1 MIRVDA
7 GLDTAK
13 DVAHCSIIICSAAKP
28 SVNAARPGCK
38 IRDDLISA
46 CLDVAQPG
54 IAQSRGDA
62 LGPKLLATP
71 RANDQIGRPRDYL
84 VSCHNTA
91 PGGALDMRADR
102 RVSFPY
108 ILTSQHNGNE

>member
-1 MIRVDA
+1 MRPAAPLPRVS
-7 GLDTAK
+7 TR
-13 DVAHCSIIICSAAKP
+13 SA
-28 SVNAARPGCK
+28 
-38 IRDDLISA
+38 
-46 CLDVAQPG
+46 G

-71 RANDQIGRPRDYL
+71 RANYQIGLPRDYL
-84 VSCHNTA
+84 VSCHNTV

-108 ILTSQHNGNE
+108 VLTSQRNGNENGDISN